1 MTSRRMRWTGY
12 VTRMGNRRGL
22 VGKTEGNRTLGRP
35 KRRWRDNIK
44 LYLQEVGL
52 GDMDLLIW
60 LRTGTDGGR
69 L

>member
-1 MTSRRMRWTGY
+1 
-12 VTRMGNRRGL
+12 